1 VPIERLMDRTGVE
14 MTPDDLYLDLRLP
27 EPPPD
32 RPYTAINMVST
43 ADGKILIGP
52 PGSTAHGL
60 GSPTD
65 QMLMRRIQGN
75 MDGALI
81 GAGTLRPGN
90 VVYRPEMWRA
100 VITRSGELPLDNRFF
115 TDAPGKAIIFA
126 PEALLPERRTQFETQ
141 AQVRIVGEEAVD
153 VAEAARILR
162 QEYGIHRL
170 IVEGGAALNFEFVAA
185 GLVDELF
192 LSFTPKLKG
201 GSHLPT
207 VVDGPGLPDREW
219 LPMEIISLY
228 HDGDELYFRYRVG
241 ERKSG

>member
-14 MTPDDLYLDLRLP
+14 ITPDDLYTDLHLP
-27 EPPPD
+27 QPPTA
-32 RPYTAINMVST
+32 RPYIAINMVST
-43 ADGKILIGP
+43 ADGKILLGP

-100 VITRSGELPLDNRFF
+100 VVTRSGELPLDNRFF
-115 TDAPGKAIIFA
+115 TDAPGKAIVFA
-126 PEALLPERRTQFETQ
+126 PETLPSDRRAQLETR
-141 AQVRIVGEEAVD
+141 AQVRIVGKEAVD

-162 QEYGIHRL
+162 QEYGVHHL
-170 IVEGGAALNFEFVAA
+170 IVEGGADLNFEFLAA
-185 GLVDELF
+185 GLVDEFF
-192 LSFTPKLKG
+192 LSKAPKLKG

-219 LPMEIISLY
+219 LPLEIVSLY

-241 ERKSG
+241 RRQIG